1 LLAPRFAGRAAF
13 CEGSFLGDCS
23 LIVCVGLG
31 RRALGKI
38 EPGRRGINT
47 WSRGQRDYLSRR
59 VSWFGISSAWD
70 RDASRFAR
78 LRRFR
83 PLSLDAFLRRMP
95 FDRIRRMMH
104 RVPSLMQSVR
114 RDAAR
119 LVHSMM
125 RRVTATCAEH
135 ERPSR
140 KQRTKIPLHTS
151 EKSYPV
157 RNPAAHEGEEARH
170 WAPRGFRLA
179 ISRTRWPFAF

>member
-23 LIVCVGLG
+23 LIVCVGWGGG
-31 RRALGKI
+31 RWGKSS
-38 EPGRRGINT
+38 PAGAVLTRGHA
-47 WSRGQRDYLSRR
+47 GQRDYLSRT
-59 VSWFGISSAWD
+59 VSWFRISSAWD

-140 KQRTKIPLHTS
+140 KQRTKIPFHTS